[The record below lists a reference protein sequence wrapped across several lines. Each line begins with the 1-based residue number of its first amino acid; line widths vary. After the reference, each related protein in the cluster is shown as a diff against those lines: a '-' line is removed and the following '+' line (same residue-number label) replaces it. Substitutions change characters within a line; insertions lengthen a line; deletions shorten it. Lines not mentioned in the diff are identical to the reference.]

1 MPGGVRPGGEG
12 SSGVGC
18 VPSPAGDGSLLL
30 DKHQRNGLLG
40 HVLSAVE
47 AQLADLR

>member
-1 MPGGVRPGGEG
+1 MSGVRPGVDGAA
-12 SSGVGC
+12 C
-18 VPSPAGDGSLLL
+18 MPSPAGDGGVLL

-47 AQLADLR
+47 AQLSDLRCF